1 MNEEPDNRELEK
13 QIAVLEE
20 RMNTHEARIDS
31 TLHALRADQ
40 NAMRADQNAMR
51 TDIERINTD
60 AAKRSDTQ
68 TKWII
73 GVGIALAALIIGGV
87 GILIAMQ

>member
-1 MNEEPDNRELEK
+1 
-13 QIAVLEE
+13 
-20 RMNTHEARIDS
+20 MNTHEARIDS

-40 NAMRADQNAMR
+40 NAMR
-51 TDIERINTD
+51 TDIARGQN
-60 AAKRSDTQ
+60 SQ

-73 GVGIALAALIIGGV
+73 GVGIALAALTIGGV

>member
-1 MNEEPDNRELEK
+1 MKEKSDKRELEHR
-13 QIAVLEE
+13 IDLLEE
-20 RMNTHEARIDS
+20 RMNTHEARLDA
-31 TLHALRADQ
+31 TL
-40 NAMRADQNAMR
+40 NAMR
-51 TDIERINTD
+51 TDIERGQN
-60 AAKRSDTQ
+60 SQ

>member
-1 MNEEPDNRELEK
+1 MERDHELEK

-31 TLHALRADQ
+31 TLNALRADQ
-40 NAMRADQNAMR
+40 NALR
-51 TDIERINTD
+51 TDLERFNTD
-60 AAKRSDTQ
+60 AAKRSHAQ

-73 GVGIALAALIIGGV
+73 GAFVAAG
-87 GILIAMQ
+87 GILIAVAGLIFPLLISTS

>member
-1 MNEEPDNRELEK
+1 
-13 QIAVLEE
+13 
-20 RMNTHEARIDS
+20 MNTHEARLDA
-31 TLHALRADQ
+31 TL
-40 NAMRADQNAMR
+40 NAMR
-51 TDIERINTD
+51 TDIERGQN
-60 AAKRSDTQ
+60 SQ

>member
-1 MNEEPDNRELEK
+1 
-13 QIAVLEE
+13 
-20 RMNTHEARIDS
+20 MNTHEARLDA
-31 TLHALRADQ
+31 TL
-40 NAMRADQNAMR
+40 NAMR
-51 TDIERINTD
+51 TDIARGQN
-60 AAKRSDTQ
+60 SQ